1 MSNYTQTSIE
11 WYVNWLSEQRP
22 DLSPEQRLEL
32 ATGFVQQQ
40 ELPTRPSEDEDD
52 ADAAPDEEQLREQAR
67 ANERK
72 NRKYLTGD
80 ELMKILATPGEVKA
94 AQ

>member
-40 ELPTRPSEDEDD
+40 EPPTRPVEDD
-52 ADAAPDEEQLREQAR
+52 ADASPDEEQLREQAR

>member
-1 MSNYTQTSIE
+1 MSNHTETSVA
-11 WYVNWLSEQRP
+11 WYLNWLSEQRP

-40 ELPTRPSEDEDD
+40 ELPTRPAEDEDA
-52 ADAAPDEEQLREQAR
+52 ADAAPDEDAPDEDAPDEEQLREQAR

-72 NRKYLTGD
+72 KLYTS
-80 ELMKILATPGEVKA
+80 LA
-94 AQ
+94 

>member
-40 ELPTRPSEDEDD
+40 ELPTRPAEDD

-72 NRKYLTGD
+72 
-80 ELMKILATPGEVKA
+80 ESKISHRR
-94 AQ
+94 